1 MLTITIEAATPE
13 SAHALFQALAG
24 HVRILRQGDDGR
36 QFVDVDLPRGDRE
49 IVEVLNTIEDYVTH
63 RNDGPARV
71 ELDGRVYMLHAAT

>member
-24 HVRILRQGDDGR
+24 YCRVLRQGDDGR
-36 QFVDVDLPRGDRE
+36 QFVDVDLRRGDRE
-49 IVEVLNTIEDYVTH
+49 IVEVLNTVEEYVTH

-71 ELDGRVYMLHAAT
+71 ELDGHTYTLHAAT